1 MAKEGRI
8 EGRMSEDGTAYELV
22 QGGAVIQSIPL
33 GNAKTDEK
41 LKAAIK
47 RNSWQEVTIGGD

>member
-8 EGRMSEDGTAYELV
+8 EGRMSKDGRSYELV
-22 QGGAVIQSIPL
+22 QRGAVIQSIPIEQ
-33 GNAKTDEK
+33 ADDK

-47 RNSWQEVTIGGD
+47 RNNWGDLAT